1 MTQFTHIIN
10 YIVFKKRLQN
20 LSNTPT
26 TNLRNLCEILP
37 KETEG
42 YKREKNHQI
51 KVEYRSQ

>member
-1 MTQFTHIIN
+1 MTQFKHIIN